1 MRFTEI
7 KKYLFIIS
15 IVILSLFQLGCGGS
29 SGSTASTTETT
40 SPESAVTTGG
50 STIKPKSLT
59 VPRSFSVNERTPTF
73 FADALKQKEPI
84 LIAFYNSEDSISKEV
99 LAEIKIVSD
108 KYSQSATFLILKP
121 DENEE
126 TSRLAEQLEVGFTPY
141 IAVLNRDGT
150 IIFEKTGY
158 IDSKVIEQA
167 VYDAVNK

>member
-1 MRFTEI
+1 MRLAEI

-15 IVILSLFQLGCGGS
+15 IITLSFYLIGCGGS
-29 SGSTASTTETT
+29 SGSTASSTETA
-40 SPESAVTTGG
+40 SPGTAAPTGG
-50 STIKPKSLT
+50 AVKPKSLS
-59 VPRSFSVNERTPTF
+59 VPRQFTANERTPSF

-108 KYSQSATFLILKP
+108 NYSQSATFLILKP

-126 TSRLAEQLEVGFTPY
+126 TSRLTEQLEVGFTPY

>member
-1 MRFTEI
+1 MRLVEI
-7 KKYLFIIS
+7 KKYIFIIA
-15 IVILSLFQLGCGGS
+15 IVLLSFYIIGCGGS

-40 SPESAVTTGG
+40 SPESSATAGQSPIT
-50 STIKPKSLT
+50 PKSLT
-59 VPRSFSVNERTPTF
+59 VPRPFASNERTPTF
-73 FADALKQKEPI
+73 FSDALKQKEPI
-84 LIAFYNSEDSISKEV
+84 LIAFYNNEDSISKEV

-108 KYSQSATFLILKP
+108 SYDQSATFLILKP
-121 DENEE
+121 DDNDE
-126 TSRLAEQLEVGFTPY
+126 TSRLAEQLAVGFTPY